1 MGQIQRFREMDVDEL
16 AETTLNPET
25 RILKRLTMDD
35 AKQAKEAMRMFETL
49 MGSTC
54 RNARNSC

>member
-1 MGQIQRFREMDVDEL
+1 MGPIQRFREMDVDEL

-35 AKQAKEAMRMFETL
+35 AKQAKEACECLR
-49 MGSTC
+49 
-54 RNARNSC
+54 R

>member
-1 MGQIQRFREMDVDEL
+1 MDVDEL

-35 AKQAKEAMRMFETL
+35 AKQAKLRRLCSTL
-49 MGSTC
+49 
-54 RNARNSC
+54 